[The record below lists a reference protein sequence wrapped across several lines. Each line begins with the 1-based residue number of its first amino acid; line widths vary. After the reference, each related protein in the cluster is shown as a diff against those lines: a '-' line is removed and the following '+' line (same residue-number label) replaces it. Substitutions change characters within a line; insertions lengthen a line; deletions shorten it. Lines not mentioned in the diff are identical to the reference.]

1 MIFKKTFSIFILLIM
16 MTPVFAAPPF
26 MNFEGVGGGG
36 IVPGAYRVNAPASG
50 EIFGKPAISN
60 WDAIGFNEDKNNIY
74 TNGIT
79 MSLLDHFEIGY
90 VHEIN
95 DFRRLRGNLITAGG
109 NAFDVGEDTIFLH
122 NFHFKTLISNET
134 QYLPAFAIT
143 AEFKYNETIDDMN
156 ENIGKALDTVG
167 YKDDFGIDLDFSI
180 SKTNTDLLGFPVV
193 FHGNARLTR
202 GHYLGLLGFSEDY
215 TLNGEASIAFLP
227 LPNFGFGAEVRQ
239 QNDQFDAL
247 PFNGFT
253 MDEDAFWD
261 VFVTWLPNKN
271 LSMAAAF
278 TGFGNV
284 VDKEINYFVFNIKY
298 DF

>member
-1 MIFKKTFSIFILLIM
+1 MIIKNILSLFIFLVT
-16 MTPVFAAPPF
+16 MTSVYAAPPF

-36 IVPGAYRVNAPASG
+36 IVPGAYRVNAPEADQ
-50 EIFGKPAISN
+50 IFGKPAISN
-60 WDAIGFNEDKNNIY
+60 WDAIGFNESKNNIY

-79 MSLLDHFEIGY
+79 MSFLDHFEIGY

-95 DFRRLRGNLITAGG
+95 DFRRLRGNLIAAGG

-143 AEFKYNETIDDMN
+143 AEFKYNETIDKMN

-180 SKTNTDLLGFPVV
+180 SKTNIDLLGFPVV

-202 GHYLGLLGFSEDY
+202 AHYLGLLGFSEDY
-215 TLNGEASIAFLP
+215 TINAEASIAFLP
-227 LPNFGFGAEVRQ
+227 LPYFGFGAEIRQ

-247 PFNGFT
+247 PFNGFS

-261 VFVTWLPNKN
+261 VFVTW
-271 LSMAAAF
+271 
-278 TGFGNV
+278 
-284 VDKEINYFVFNIKY
+284 
-298 DF
+298 

>member
-1 MIFKKTFSIFILLIM
+1 MNIKNIFSLFILLII

-36 IVPGAYRVNAPASG
+36 IVPGAYRLNAPEKGAV
-50 EIFGKPAISN
+50 FGKPVISN
-60 WDAIGFNEDKNNIY
+60 WDIIGLNEDDSNIY
-74 TNGIT
+74 TNGI
-79 MSLLDHFEIGY
+79 SLSFLDRFEFGY
-90 VHEIN
+90 VHEIK
-95 DFRRLRGNLITAGG
+95 DFKRLRANLINAGG
-109 NAFDVGEDTIFLH
+109 SGFDVGEDNIYLH

-134 QYLPAFAIT
+134 QYLPAFAVT
-143 AEFKYNETIDDMN
+143 AEFKYNEAIDDMN

-193 FHGNARLTR
+193 FHANARLTK
-202 GHYLGLLGFSEDY
+202 GHYLGLLGFSDDY

-227 LPNFGFGAEVRQ
+227 LPYFGFGAEVRQ
-239 QNDQFDAL
+239 QNDQFAAL
-247 PFNGFT
+247 PFNGFS

-278 TGFGNV
+278 TSFGNV
-284 VDKEINYFVFNIKY
+284 VDKDINYFVFNIKY